1 MKNPTAIAHPVGIQK
16 ETQMKAVVQD
26 RYGSAEVLRV
36 DEVDRPVPGVGQVLL
51 RVKAAG
57 LNYADW
63 HMMTG
68 EPTIMRLGTGFS
80 GPKQRIRGVD
90 VAGVVEQVGP
100 GVTEFAVGDA
110 VFGSASGS
118 FAEFALSTPKRLARK
133 PASVSFEQ
141 AAATPMAGY
150 TALQAVRGRVSEG
163 TRVLV
168 LGAGGGV
175 GSFAVQ
181 LAKHFGGHVTGVGST
196 GKVELIRSLG
206 ADAVIDYTSTPVTG
220 RFDLIVDTGGNRP
233 LPVLRAL
240 LSPRG
245 TLVIVGGEGGG
256 KLFGPLAR
264 ILHAAALSPLV
275 QQSLIGLFAAAQHE
289 DLLELA
295 ALLEAGAITPAIDR
309 VFPLE
314 QAPDALAHFAA
325 ARHAGKV
332 VIVP

>member
-1 MKNPTAIAHPVGIQK
+1 MTHPAATAQPSRTQK
-16 ETQMKAVVQD
+16 ETEMKAVIQD

-36 DEVDRPVPGVGQVLL
+36 DEVDRPVPGEGQLLL

-100 GVTEFAVGDA
+100 GVTEFAVGDE

-118 FAEFALSTPKRLARK
+118 FAEFALSAPTRLTRK

-141 AAATPMAGY
+141 AAAAPMAGY
-150 TALQAVRGRVSEG
+150 TALQAVRGRVEAG

-181 LAKHFGGHVTGVGST
+181 LAKHSGGHVTGVGST

-206 ADAVIDYTSTPVTG
+206 ADAVIDYTSAPVTG

-240 LSPRG
+240 LSPHG

-256 KLFGPLAR
+256 RLFGPMGR
-264 ILHAAALSPLV
+264 VLHAAALSPLV
-275 QQSLIGLFAAAQHE
+275 QQSLIGLFAAEQHN

-295 ALLEAGAITPAIDR
+295 ALLESGAIAPAIDR

-314 QAPDALAHFAA
+314 QAPDAMAHFAA

>member
-1 MKNPTAIAHPVGIQK
+1 
-16 ETQMKAVVQD
+16 MKAVTHD

-36 DEVDRPVPGVGQVLL
+36 DEVDQPVPGEGQVLL

-68 EPTIMRLGTGFS
+68 EPTIMRLGTGFG

-90 VAGVVEQVGP
+90 VSGVVEQVGP
-100 GVTEFAVGDA
+100 GVTEFAVGDE

-118 FAEFALSTPKRLARK
+118 FAEFALSTPTRLVHK
-133 PASVSFEQ
+133 PAGVSFAQ

-150 TALQAVRGRVSEG
+150 TALKAVRGRVVEG

-181 LAKHFGGHVTGVGST
+181 LAKHVGGHVTGVGST
-196 GKVELIRSLG
+196 AKVELIRSLG
-206 ADAVIDYTSTPVTG
+206 ADAVIDYTSEPVTG
-220 RFDLIVDTGGNRP
+220 PFDLIVDTGGNRP
-233 LPVLRAL
+233 LPVLRRL
-240 LSPRG
+240 LAAAG

-256 KLFGPLAR
+256 KLFGPMGR

-275 QQSLIGLFAAAQHE
+275 KQSLIGLVAAEQHE

-295 ALLEAGAITPAIDR
+295 TLLESRAIAPAIDR
-309 VFPLE
+309 VFPLD
-314 QAPDALAHFAA
+314 QATDAMAHFAA

-332 VIVP
+332 VIAP